1 MIAEKFRLDLHH
13 GKFVELD
20 YEAIDRICDLIRM
33 GKAFKTYKPYPW
45 NDTRY
50 WPDESE
56 EKRTVSQYFAVGNA
70 INFGYWQRQ
79 RRTDIMHCRGTKGGI
94 QTSGALYL
102 WRALRT
108 CYENNTF
115 PILDSQKLAKISV
128 RDLKRIF
135 STDTGRTPLPQL
147 EERTRN
153 WQDLGSRLCEY
164 WKGEFYNLLQDC
176 SNSLYTF
183 VQYSR
188 QFRAYD
194 DPLCKLTMVNAILH
208 QGRGL
213 VKFQEPILPGVD
225 YQLTKQ
231 QLRIGILKPK
241 KAMAKKLVKE
251 ELLSEE
257 EARELR
263 NACLSAFIH
272 MMNKTGVAG
281 DYLDNRWWFNRANC
295 NDDNPVCRDPKT
307 SDKCLFIKVCKRYTY
322 YKRPLEH
329 TRYY

>member
-1 MIAEKFRLDLHH
+1 MIAEKFRLDLYH

-20 YEAIDRICDLIRM
+20 YEALDRICDLIRT

-45 NDTRY
+45 NDPRY

-56 EKRTVSQYFAVGNA
+56 EKWTVSQYFAVGNA

-79 RRTDIMHCRGTKGGI
+79 ERGGITYCQGTKGGI

-108 CYENNTF
+108 CYENGTF

-128 RDLKRIF
+128 RDLEKIF
-135 STDTGRTPLPQL
+135 KDDAGRTRLPQL

-164 WKGEFYNLLQDC
+164 WNGEFYNLLQDC

-188 QFRAYD
+188 QFRAFD

-213 VKFQEPILPGVD
+213 VKFKEPILPGID
-225 YQLTKQ
+225 YQLMKQ
-231 QLRIGILKPK
+231 HLRIGVLKPK
-241 KAMAKKLVKE
+241 RRISKKLVRE
-251 ELLSEE
+251 NLLSVE

-263 NACLSAFIH
+263 NACLEAFIYI
-272 MMNKTGVAG
+272 MNKTGVAG
-281 DYLDNRWWFNRANC
+281 DSLDNKWWFNRNNC
-295 NDDNPVCRDPKT
+295 SDDKPVCENSET
-307 SDKCLFIKVCKRYTY
+307 LSKCLFSQVCKKNTR
-322 YKRPLEH
+322 YKRPLEN